1 MVHSIFWVG
10 LAIFVLIYSDLIR
23 VLRID
28 PRVIRPLLYL
38 CFMTWAGVLGL
49 VFYLAVFLPCCK
61 GAKVDDYNVTHP
73 EHIKAV
79 LVLTLITFVSFS
91 ISI

>member
-1 MVHSIFWVG
+1 
-10 LAIFVLIYSDLIR
+10 
-23 VLRID
+23 
-28 PRVIRPLLYL
+28 
-38 CFMTWAGVLGL
+38 MTWAGVLGL

-91 ISI
+91 ISIWPIWGWISLGIAGSVFMGTVMLANFVPNY